1 MLPKSSPGGRASS
14 SLSRWLATAADE
26 PCAPVAVAVDWL
38 GAVVSA
44 GLVSVDDSFWSAAP
58 VLDMVSS
65 VDMNTPAQQITRG
78 ASQSFARQ
86 SGRGSINLSSYAGRP
101 LFLSA
106 IESEYGMR

>member
-26 PCAPVAVAVDWL
+26 PCAPAAVAVGWL

-44 GLVSVDDSFWSAAP
+44 GIGSVDVSFWSAAP
-58 VLDMVSS
+58 MLDLVSS
-65 VDMNTPAQQITRG
+65 VDINAPAQQIARG

-86 SGRGSINLSSYAGRP
+86 SGRGSVNLRAP
-101 LFLSA
+101 LGGSLLV
-106 IESEYGMR
+106 GD

>member
-26 PCAPVAVAVDWL
+26 PCAPAAVAVGWS

-44 GLVSVDDSFWSAAP
+44 GFVSVDDSFLSAAP
-58 VLDMVSS
+58 MLDMVSS
-65 VDMNTPAQQITRG
+65 VDMNTPAQQIARG

-86 SGRGSINLSSYAGRP
+86 SDRGSVNIRATPGPP
-101 LFLSA
+101 LFLS
-106 IESEYGMR
+106 SL